1 MTADLPDVA
10 KNQVGQGGA
19 PLDWVGMENIS
30 LPVVLSEASQ
40 VSYTSGSASVFV
52 NVPSGPLAVKG
63 IHMSR
68 LYQLLNTSSSSAL
81 TPGLLRSLLASAIA
95 SHQDCGSEKAKITY
109 SFNFLTLRDALV
121 TPDISG
127 WQSYLVSLSA
137 ERDDDRKCEQI
148 WLSVDITYS
157 STCPCSAALS
167 RQVLRDAFTNDHF
180 GMTQVSVNDVALWLD
195 QNGSVATPHSQ
206 RSIARVSVPLD
217 MARPDRLGLIDLIDR
232 SEAALSTPV
241 QTLVKRA
248 DEQAFARLN
257 GANLMYVE
265 DAVRRLSAALTP
277 HYKEVGVT
285 VRHLESLHAHD
296 AVASIGP
303 AMGGLAP

>member
-1 MTADLPDVA
+1 
-10 KNQVGQGGA
+10 
-19 PLDWVGMENIS
+19 
-30 LPVVLSEASQ
+30 
-40 VSYTSGSASVFV
+40 
-52 NVPSGPLAVKG
+52 
-63 IHMSR
+63 
-68 LYQLLNTSSSSAL
+68 
-81 TPGLLRSLLASAIA
+81 
-95 SHQDCGSEKAKITY
+95 
-109 SFNFLTLRDALV
+109 
-121 TPDISG
+121 
-127 WQSYLVSLSA
+127 
-137 ERDDDRKCEQI
+137 
-148 WLSVDITYS
+148 
-157 STCPCSAALS
+157 
-167 RQVLRDAFTNDHF
+167 
-180 GMTQVSVNDVALWLD
+180 MTQVSVNDVALWLD